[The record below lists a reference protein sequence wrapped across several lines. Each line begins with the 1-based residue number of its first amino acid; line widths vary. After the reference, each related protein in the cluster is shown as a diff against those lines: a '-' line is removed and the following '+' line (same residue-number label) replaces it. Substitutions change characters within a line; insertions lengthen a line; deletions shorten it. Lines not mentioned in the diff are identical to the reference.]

1 MDWGSIFHVS
11 FTADFWLRLT
21 TVIFIN
27 VILSGD
33 NAVVIALAVRSL
45 AGKQRLQG
53 IILGTGLAV
62 VLRIVL
68 TYFCWILL
76 EVSFL
81 KLLGGC
87 LIAWIATKLFIEG
100 TGDEGDQ
107 KEVHT
112 LGKAVVTIL
121 IADLVMS
128 TDNVLGVAGACKGSD
143 AGLALLIF
151 GLGSSIPIVVFA
163 SDILSR
169 LMDRYPIIVT
179 LGAAVL
185 GRVAGDMISSDAF
198 IEKTLH
204 PSVYVCYGVQAV
216 FTVGVIVVGKL
227 WMKRKA
233 AKVAASV
240 ELEP

>member
-1 MDWGSIFHVS
+1 MLSTH
-11 FTADFWLRLT
+11 FWLGG
-21 TVIFIN
+21 
-27 VILSGD
+27 LSIVLIDLLLASD
-33 NAVVIALAVRSL
+33 NALVIALAVRSL
-45 AGKQRLQG
+45 ARKQRLQG

-62 VLRIVL
+62 ALRIVL

-81 KLLGGC
+81 KLIGGC

-100 TGDEGDQ
+100 TGDEDDR

-143 AGLALLIF
+143 SGLALLIF

-179 LGAAVL
+179 LGAMVL
-185 GRVAGDMISSDAF
+185 GRVAGDMISSDGF
-198 IEKTLH
+198 IERTVH
-204 PSVYVCYGVQAV
+204 PSIYVCYGVQAV
-216 FTVGVIVVGKL
+216 FAVGVVVVGKV

-233 AKVAASV
+233 AKLAQSA
-240 ELEP
+240 ELES